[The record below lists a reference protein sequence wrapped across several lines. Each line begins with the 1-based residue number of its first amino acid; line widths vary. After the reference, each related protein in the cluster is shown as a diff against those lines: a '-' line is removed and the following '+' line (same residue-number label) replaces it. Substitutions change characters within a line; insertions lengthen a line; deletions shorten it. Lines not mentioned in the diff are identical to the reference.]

1 MARLTFWVVQQ
12 DEALLKRWEYLLSR
26 EGWDIRL
33 GQDFAAFCAAAAAP
47 HHKLG
52 IALIGYAV
60 LRGESDAVRRLKS
73 RAPGMSVILTSAP
86 GLDQEKVIEVL
97 DAGADDHFVDTLD
110 DRLLLAKLK
119 AHLRRLLPS
128 MASALDVLKS
138 PGGELKLDRSKQ
150 VAWVKDGR
158 GRWKPV
164 HDLTPTEFQLLALF
178 LERSGKVLE
187 RRFIVDAVWQGEGGD
202 IHPGTVDKHIESLRR
217 KLGRSGAL
225 VRTVYGVGYGL
236 REE

>member
-26 EGWDIRL
+26 EGWDIKL
-33 GQDFAAFCAAAAAP
+33 GNDFAAFLAEAAAP
-47 HHKLG
+47 QHKLG
-52 IALIGYAV
+52 IALIAYAS
-60 LRGESDAVRRLKS
+60 LRGEGDSIRRLK
-73 RAPGMSVILTSAP
+73 RHVPGMSVILTSPP
-86 GLDQEKVIEVL
+86 GLDPEKVIEFL
-97 DAGADDHFVDTLD
+97 DAGADDHFIDTLE

-138 PGGELKLDRSKQ
+138 PGGALKLDRSKQ

-178 LERSGKVLE
+178 LERAGKVME
-187 RRFIVDAVWQGEGGD
+187 RRFIVEAVWHGEGGS
-202 IHPGTVDKHIESLRR
+202 IRPGTVDKHIESLRR
-217 KLGRSGAL
+217 KLGRSGSM

-236 REE
+236 RED